1 MTYASALY
9 STNTYLCLVMG
20 FIWTSAYAFAGYRIL
35 SKSEP
40 PKFLVKLW
48 AVFMVLN
55 VVYLF
60 LYLWIVSETYKH
72 QKLLIYLI
80 IVADIIYS
88 IAHWM
93 FSWQYFQSALDI
105 ESIISYSKP
114 KKRWLRN
121 YFNIFFIFLIIVT
134 YLISLLMELKRVREG
149 TYVFGE
155 SSTFL
160 FCFFGLVT
168 TVLLCYAV
176 IKIRGII
183 ARFPYLKQSNKMM
196 SAHLIM
202 FTLNEVVTIV
212 QILVPYILYR
222 KA

>member
-1 MTYASALY
+1 
-9 STNTYLCLVMG
+9 
-20 FIWTSAYAFAGYRIL
+20 
-35 SKSEP
+35 
-40 PKFLVKLW
+40 
-48 AVFMVLN
+48 MVLN

>member
-1 MTYASALY
+1 
-9 STNTYLCLVMG
+9 
-20 FIWTSAYAFAGYRIL
+20 
-35 SKSEP
+35 
-40 PKFLVKLW
+40 
-48 AVFMVLN
+48 
-55 VVYLF
+55 
-60 LYLWIVSETYKH
+60 
-72 QKLLIYLI
+72 
-80 IVADIIYS
+80 
-88 IAHWM
+88 
-93 FSWQYFQSALDI
+93 
-105 ESIISYSKP
+105 
-114 KKRWLRN
+114 
-121 YFNIFFIFLIIVT
+121 
-134 YLISLLMELKRVREG
+134 MELKRVREG